1 MASPGTGKLGLP
13 LDLPGASGSNAA
25 MLEAI
30 LLVVGAYLLGS
41 ISSAILVCR
50 LMGLPD
56 PRTQGSNNP
65 GATNVLR
72 IGGKK
77 AAAITLF
84 GDMLKGLLPMLAAHL
99 LDAPTLVFALTGMAA
114 FLGHL
119 YPVFF
124 GFRGGKG
131 VATALGVQFG
141 LHWAIGAAV
150 GLIWLL
156 MAKVINV
163 SSLAALTSMT
173 LAPLIV
179 WLVLPYTSLGPSPE
193 LVGMQLLLSAILI
206 WRHRSNIRNLLAGAE
221 GKISRQQGSEQHR
234 D

>member
-1 MASPGTGKLGLP
+1 MTDALL
-13 LDLPGASGSNAA
+13 
-25 MLEAI
+25 I
-30 LLVVGAYLLGS
+30 LAAYLLGS
-41 ISSAILVCR
+41 ISSAIIVCR
-50 LMGLPD
+50 IMGLPD

-84 GDMLKGLLPMLAAHL
+84 GDSLKGVLPVVACHL
-99 LDAPTLVFALTGMAA
+99 LDRSETVFALTGAAA

-124 GFRGGKG
+124 GFKGGKG

-141 LHWAIGAAV
+141 LNWAIG
-150 GLIWLL
+150 GLVAGTWLF
-156 MAKVINV
+156 MAKVANI
-163 SSLAALTSMT
+163 SSLAALISMV
-173 LAPLIV
+173 LAPLFI
-179 WLVLPYTSLGPSPE
+179 WLLWPSPA
-193 LVGMQLLLSAILI
+193 LIAMQVFITALLI
-206 WRHRSNIRNLLAGAE
+206 WRHRSNIQNMISGTEGRISAE
-221 GKISRQQGSEQHR
+221 SGPER

>member
-1 MASPGTGKLGLP
+1 MT
-13 LDLPGASGSNAA
+13 DLALIIA
-25 MLEAI
+25 
-30 LLVVGAYLLGS
+30 AYLLGS

-77 AAAITLF
+77 AAAVTLL
-84 GDMLKGLLPMLAAHL
+84 GDSLKGFIPVALCHL
-99 LDAPTLVFALTGMAA
+99 LDRTDAVFALVGAAA

-124 GFRGGKG
+124 GFKGGKG

-141 LHWAIGAAV
+141 LGWGIGGLV
-150 GLIWLL
+150 GASWLF
-156 MAKVINV
+156 MAKVANI
-163 SSLAALTSMT
+163 SSLAALISMT
-173 LAPLIV
+173 LAPLYI
-179 WLVLPYTSLGPSPE
+179 WLLWPSPE
-193 LVGMQLLLSAILI
+193 LIAMQLGITALLI
-206 WRHRSNIRNLLAGAE
+206 WRHRSNIRNLLSGNE
-221 GKISRQQGSEQHR
+221 GQIANKADRRGDEH
-234 D
+234 